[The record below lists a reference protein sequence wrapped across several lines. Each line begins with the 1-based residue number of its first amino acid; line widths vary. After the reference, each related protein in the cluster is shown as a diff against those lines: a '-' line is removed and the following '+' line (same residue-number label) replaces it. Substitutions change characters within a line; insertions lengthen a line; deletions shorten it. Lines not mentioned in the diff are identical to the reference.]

1 MSVQHFFFTNLG
13 YVQGLAG
20 SQTIYVDPQL
30 NVSSSVMHFESLQ
43 DIDQVRHETK
53 QHITYFSSGMAS

>member
-1 MSVQHFFFTNLG
+1 MFIFTNLG

-30 NVSSSVMHFESLQ
+30 NVSSSVTHFESLQ
-43 DIDQVRHETK
+43 DIDQVMKQSNTLLTFPRVWPHEVG
-53 QHITYFSSGMAS
+53 F